1 MTDLRQRMIHDM
13 QIRNYAPKTI
23 KLYVAQVASF
33 AKYYGRSPEKLGP
46 EHIRGYQV
54 YLIEEKHASWS
65 HFNITVCALRFF
77 YKVTLGKGWMIKH
90 LPYGKMPKKLPVVLG
105 WEEMKRFLDCLPQ
118 WSHRIILMTTYSAGL
133 RVSEVAKL
141 QVDDVDSSR
150 MLIRIQGGKGQ
161 KDRYVPLSKTLL
173 EVLRAYWKVAR
184 PTNWLFPGRQ
194 ADHHIA
200 TRTIARACHQ
210 AARKAG
216 IRKRV
221 TPHTLRHSF
230 ATHLLERGIDVCTI
244 QKLLGHKNLKT
255 TTIYTHVTQAHIRA
269 TPSPLDL
276 LESDQKE
283 KE

>member
-54 YLIEEKHASWS
+54 HLIEEKHASWS

-105 WEEMKRFLDCLPQ
+105 WEEMRRFLDCLPQ
-118 WSHRIILMTTYSAGL
+118 WSHRIVLMTTYSAGL

-141 QVDDVDSSR
+141 QVDDVDSAR
-150 MLIRIQGGKGQ
+150 MLIRIQAGKGQ

-184 PTNWLFPGRQ
+184 PTKWLFPGRQ
-194 ADHHIA
+194 HH
-200 TRTIARACHQ
+200 
-210 AARKAG
+210 
-216 IRKRV
+216 
-221 TPHTLRHSF
+221 
-230 ATHLLERGIDVCTI
+230 
-244 QKLLGHKNLKT
+244 
-255 TTIYTHVTQAHIRA
+255 
-269 TPSPLDL
+269 
-276 LESDQKE
+276 
-283 KE
+283 